1 MLHIYHKGIIFAAE
15 IKQNTNSIDPRRSL
29 KSATKTMKTTITIAS
44 HYDTMRDQHLVMDL
58 DKLAALF
65 QELDYHSLQYIVD
78 TDDYNDRNGHEP
90 TYFTTAQLRKLKQ
103 TLGTDFYDKIELP
116 ENICGYNVPE
126 YTDAWYCLDGGDMVE
141 CDKKEDVYYLIY
153 TLLREDLDLVAITD
167 ESAINE
173 AKEHFY
179 LLKEGNDYENAEI
192 KKMYAIVDYPE
203 PGVTHTRG
211 YLLLDNDWNVEF

>member
-1 MLHIYHKGIIFAAE
+1 
-15 IKQNTNSIDPRRSL
+15 
-29 KSATKTMKTTITIAS
+29 MKTTITITS
-44 HYDTMRDQHLVMDL
+44 HYDTMRDLHIVMDL
-58 DKLAALF
+58 NKLAKLF

-78 TDDYNDRNGHEP
+78 NDDYNDKNGHEP

-103 TLGTDFYDKIELP
+103 TLGTDFYDEIELP
-116 ENICGYNVPE
+116 ENICEYNVRE

-141 CDKKEDVYYLIY
+141 CDKQEDIYYLIY
-153 TLLREDLDLVAITD
+153 ALLSERLDLVAID
-167 ESAINE
+167 EENAINE

-179 LLKEGNDYENAEI
+179 LLREDDDYKNAEI

-211 YLLLDNDWNVEF
+211 YLLFDKDWDVEF